1 MRTLLVHDS
10 DDKQVE
16 KVNTWRDAREGINDF
31 FQLSVDKVSSSIFV
45 RKRNETMK
53 YLEKKIQTAIE
64 SHGIN
69 KVLVFLS
76 QEYEELPKSLLEES
90 MPEVK
95 FAYVIN
101 H

>member
-53 YLEKKIQTAIE
+53 YLEKKIQQAIE
-64 SHGIN
+64 SYDIN

-76 QEYEELPKSLLEES
+76 QEYEELPKSILEES